1 MVSAKYKIQGMKK
14 TYVEA
19 VAAAKGVLRS
29 TITKSFV
36 TSFVPKRLF
45 PLGRLTFRGQI
56 IESSKGQSLESL
68 PGPSLSWQHLLSTSS
83 LWRSAFSSA
92 SPASPSRQPNPHSED
107 KLLNIATLS
116 RKKSLLHL
124 NFASTIAA
132 HQELSVCVGAHACV
146 AHLRT
151 KVDLICII
159 VSFVLLRN
167 FGLIGYICMVYATDN

>member
-1 MVSAKYKIQGMKK
+1 MKK

-56 IESSKGQSLESL
+56 IESSKCQSLESL
-68 PGPSLSWQHLLSTSS
+68 PGSSLSWQRLLSTSS
-83 LWRSAFSSA
+83 LWHSAFSSA
-92 SPASPSRQPNPHSED
+92 SPASPSRQPINPHSED
-107 KLLNIATLS
+107 KLSNIATLS
-116 RKKSLLHL
+116 FSKKCLLHL
-124 NFASTIAA
+124 NFASTVAA
-132 HQELSVCVGAHACV
+132 HQELGVCVGAHACV

-151 KVDLICII
+151 KVDLLCIYTICII
-159 VSFVLLRN
+159 
-167 FGLIGYICMVYATDN
+167 

>member
-1 MVSAKYKIQGMKK
+1 MKK

-56 IESSKGQSLESL
+56 IESSKCQSSESL
-68 PGPSLSWQHLLSTSS
+68 PGPSLSWQRLLSTSS

-92 SPASPSRQPNPHSED
+92 LPASPSRQPNPHSVKKNFRKLRLSLEKMLVAPELCFHCRCSSGTGCLCRCPCLCCSPQD
-107 KLLNIATLS
+107 KS
-116 RKKSLLHL
+116 
-124 NFASTIAA
+124 
-132 HQELSVCVGAHACV
+132 
-146 AHLRT
+146 
-151 KVDLICII
+151 
-159 VSFVLLRN
+159 
-167 FGLIGYICMVYATDN
+167 

>member
-1 MVSAKYKIQGMKK
+1 MGRRLVSAKYKIQKSSSKVGISQIQNPRDEK

-68 PGPSLSWQHLLSTSS
+68 PGRSLSWQRLLSTSS

-107 KLLNIATLS
+107 KLLNIANLS
-116 RKKSLLHL
+116 FTK
-124 NFASTIAA
+124 N
-132 HQELSVCVGAHACV
+132 ACC
-146 AHLRT
+146 A
-151 KVDLICII
+151 
-159 VSFVLLRN
+159 
-167 FGLIGYICMVYATDN
+167 

>member
-1 MVSAKYKIQGMKK
+1 MVSAEYKIQGMKK

-68 PGPSLSWQHLLSTSS
+68 PGRSLSWQRLLSTSS

-92 SPASPSRQPNPHSED
+92 SPASPSRQPNPQSEE
-107 KLLNIATLS
+107 KLLNILS
-116 RKKSLLHL
+116 LSLEKKLV
-124 NFASTIAA
+124 AP
-132 HQELSVCVGAHACV
+132 ELCFHCRCSSGTGCLCRCPC
-146 AHLRT
+146 LCCSPQD
-151 KVDLICII
+151 K
-159 VSFVLLRN
+159 S
-167 FGLIGYICMVYATDN
+167 

>member
-1 MVSAKYKIQGMKK
+1 MGRRLVSAEYKIQGMKK

-68 PGPSLSWQHLLSTSS
+68 PGPSSPWQHLLSTSS

-107 KLLNIATLS
+107 KLFNMRLPLE
-116 RKKSLLHL
+116 KKLV
-124 NFASTIAA
+124 AP
-132 HQELSVCVGAHACV
+132 ELCFHCRCSSGTECLCRCPC
-146 AHLRT
+146 L
-151 KVDLICII
+151 CC
-159 VSFVLLRN
+159 SP
-167 FGLIGYICMVYATDN
+167 

>member
-1 MVSAKYKIQGMKK
+1 MGRRLVSAKYKIQKSSSKVGISQIHNPNFIFQGVKK

-56 IESSKGQSLESL
+56 IESSKCQSTESL
-68 PGPSLSWQHLLSTSS
+68 PGQSLSWQRLLSTSS

-92 SPASPSRQPNPHSED
+92 LPASLSRQPKIH
-107 KLLNIATLS
+107 TV
-116 RKKSLLHL
+116 KK
-124 NFASTIAA
+124 NF
-132 HQELSVCVGAHACV
+132 
-146 AHLRT
+146 
-151 KVDLICII
+151 
-159 VSFVLLRN
+159 
-167 FGLIGYICMVYATDN
+167 

>member
-1 MVSAKYKIQGMKK
+1 MKK

-68 PGPSLSWQHLLSTSS
+68 PGRSLSWQRLLSTSS

-92 SPASPSRQPNPHSED
+92 SPASPSRQPNPQSED

-116 RKKSLLHL
+116 LSKKCLLHL
-124 NFASTIAA
+124 NFASTVAA
-132 HQELSVCVGAHACV
+132 HQELGVCVGAHACV

-167 FGLIGYICMVYATDN
+167 FGLIENICMIYATYS